1 MIFGHV
7 TEDIPPFTFYNN
19 IKKKTL
25 IEYDINK
32 AIKTQARMMK
42 RRDINQN
49 NFDRKLLQ
57 EIYNNTIEQRKKNR
71 VKVGN
76 MKI

>member
-1 MIFGHV
+1 MIKDSLENTIIESIDLH
-7 TEDIPPFTFYNN
+7 
-19 IKKKTL
+19 KK
-25 IEYDINK
+25 IFHISRDINK

-42 RRDINQN
+42 RRDIKQN
-49 NFDRKLLQ
+49 KHDRELLQ

>member
-1 MIFGHV
+1 
-7 TEDIPPFTFYNN
+7 
-19 IKKKTL
+19 
-25 IEYDINK
+25 
-32 AIKTQARMMK
+32 MMK
-42 RRDINQN
+42 RRDIKQN
-49 NFDRKLLQ
+49 KHDRELLQ